1 MKIISR
7 LALTISGI
15 GFLNAMTITPVATQ
29 EIALDAL
36 CYKFPNNSD
45 CQNKNRLSI
54 ESSSKTRQHE
64 IRRDVFCQK
73 FPLNSRCEGEPF
85 KVIKLNL
92 ARSGED
98 NEWIRI
104 EQKGNKVKLIHTNKV
119 KQGLVSDI
127 IDGAMD
133 LVDLSIPILFDT
145 NVYKW
150 EDHQVNRVAFKSDR
164 CARQKCI
171 VKGRETLKLPPRTNI
186 YQGVFTIQYREKD
199 LARSLS
205 FRIPTDVES
214 ETADT
219 IVVDVPD

>member
-1 MKIISR
+1 MKMFVKSIA
-7 LALTISGI
+7 LAGMLLASGI
-15 GFLNAMTITPVATQ
+15 NATPVMTQ
-29 EIALDAL
+29 EITLNIL
-36 CYKFPNNSD
+36 CYKFPANSNCQDNNYVPIKS
-45 CQNKNRLSI
+45 NSN
-54 ESSSKTRQHE
+54 RQHE
-64 IRRDVFCQK
+64 IKRDVFCQK
-73 FPLNSRCEGEPF
+73 FPLNSRCEEEPF
-85 KVIKLNL
+85 KVVKLNL
-92 ARSGED
+92 ARSGQD

-119 KQGLVSDI
+119 KQGLVSNI

-150 EDHQVNRVAFKSDR
+150 EDRQVNRVTFKSDR
-164 CARQKCI
+164 CNRQQCI

-186 YQGVFTIQYREKD
+186 YQGIFTIQYQEKD

-205 FRIPTDVES
+205 FRIPIDVES